1 MSETQFSNGLTITL
15 SHASEDAPWVPVAI
29 VISKPEHRHRIT
41 FSTEKS
47 LEDVFCWQ
55 ISDRLSTVL
64 AEFRHSSSNGVF
76 SNPDEEIQLPGLS
89 LRQLRVLYSHHGDN
103 PARAL
108 VRFATISGNPHRALK
123 SEDGF
128 SYPLEA
134 LTSQVYRDALDWV
147 LLPAVNI
154 ATLNDMSV
162 FSEPQDSGVS
172 ASLQKLQ
179 TSKDRLLFQ
188 VELVKRELNRLERRA
203 YSQQLENQ
211 PLLAAEPEQTE
222 FRTMKALRKMG
233 D

>member
-1 MSETQFSNGLTITL
+1 M
-15 SHASEDAPWVPVAI
+15 AI

-41 FSTEKS
+41 FSNEKPMD
-47 LEDVFCWQ
+47 EVFCCE
-55 ISDRLSTVL
+55 ISDRLTQVL
-64 AEFRHSSSNGVF
+64 AEFRDRTTNGVF
-76 SNPDEEIQLPGLS
+76 SNPDEEIWLPGLS
-89 LRQLRVLYSHHGDN
+89 LRQLRVLYSHHADK

-108 VRFATISGNPHRALK
+108 VRFAAIAGNPHRALK
-123 SEDGF
+123 TEDGF

-154 ATLNDMSV
+154 ATLNEMSV
-162 FSEPQDSGVS
+162 FTEPQDSCIG
-172 ASLQKLQ
+172 ASLETLR

-188 VELVKRELNRLERRA
+188 VELVKRELNRLERRS

-222 FRTMKALRKMG
+222 FRTLRALRKLG
-233 D
+233 DQGTP